1 METTFIQIYNQL
13 LVTQATM
20 ATALINK
27 NYMVLLDQGNKEKH
41 LQNVIKKLTKDI
53 QIRELTRK
61 CLITKQIYTKEKIW
75 EGKKQQ

>member
-41 LQNVIKKLTKDI
+41 LQSVIKKLTKDI

-61 CLITKQIYTKEKIW
+61 CLIINTKYTKE
-75 EGKKQQ
+75 